1 MRHCRTV
8 PTPPDAW
15 LVVLGGCVLGA
26 FPTRDDPELQA
37 MLRENHLE
45 SSASVLL
52 DHPSVQV
59 LHHSIVPSNPSWLTA
74 RDNWFERHR
83 AVLEPHLRDPLTAT
97 VYTFTPGKLTD
108 PLVSHKSSKD
118 GPFAFPRGREWP
130 RCGFCNS
137 RLGFLGALDFR
148 KAADRQIPRGS
159 LVLHGCTE
167 CGICADREAWTLT
180 WIKQDE
186 EIEILGDASKR
197 ILVGTPWEVTEYPL
211 PAPELSAEELA
222 ASGLFSEMGFLNN
235 FSCLTDKVG
244 GHVFWIQHE
253 EGRCIDENSF
263 VSDEGEPMTYIGQLG
278 DSPDI
283 EIGDGGIAYLLFSPR
298 TGETIM
304 YPQSG

>member
-1 MRHCRTV
+1 MRHRRTI

-15 LVVLGGCVLGA
+15 LVVQGRSVLGA

-37 MLRENHLE
+37 MLRESHLE

-59 LHHSIVPSNPSWLTA
+59 LHYAIVPSNPSWLTA
-74 RDNWFERHR
+74 RDNWFERHW
-83 AVLEPHLRDPLTAT
+83 ALLEPHLRDPWTAT
-97 VYTFTPGKLTD
+97 VYTFAPGKLID
-108 PLVSHKSSKD
+108 PLLSHKSSKD
-118 GPFAFPRGREWP
+118 GPFAFPRGKEWP

-148 KAADRQIPRGS
+148 RAADRRLPRGS
-159 LVLHGCTE
+159 LVLHVCTE
-167 CGICADREAWTLT
+167 CGTCADREAWSIT
-180 WIKQDE
+180 WIKEDDE
-186 EIEILGDASKR
+186 IDILGDPTKP
-197 ILVGTPWEVTEYPL
+197 ILVGTPWDVTEYPL
-211 PAPELSAEELA
+211 PEPGPSTEELA
-222 ASGLFSEMGFLNN
+222 AALSGESGFINN

-244 GHVFWIQHE
+244 GHVFWIQTE
-253 EGRCIDENSF
+253 DGRCINEDSF
-263 VSDEGEPMTYIGQLG
+263 ISDEGEPMTYIGQFG

-283 EIGDGGIAYLLFSPR
+283 EIGDGGIAYLLYSRR